1 MFLFHRIT
9 REVNPGIENFKD
21 LNQQQFL
28 LGAIGDLDMGK
39 NVLKKFTIR
48 AQLFESW
55 LASST
60 DCSTIQRITHQ
71 ENKAS

>member
-9 REVNPGIENFKD
+9 REVNPGIQNFKD
-21 LNQQQFL
+21 LDQQQFL
-28 LGAIGDLDMGK
+28 LGAIGRLAGK
-39 NVLKKFTIR
+39 NVPKKFTIR

-60 DCSTIQRITHQ
+60 DYSIVQRITDQ
-71 ENKAS
+71 EN